1 MAASR
6 PSQNLQPW
14 ETSITGVLAG
24 CVVLAVGLFMAIPVA
39 VNLPDSWVGGVVALV
54 LFVIGVNIVRR
65 SVQRGHLE
73 GSISA
78 KE

>member
-6 PSQNLQPW
+6 PSQNLHPW
-14 ETSITGVLAG
+14 ETSIIGVLAG
-24 CVVLAVGLFMAIPVA
+24 CVVLAVALFLVLPVA
-39 VNLPDSWVGGVVALV
+39 VNLPDSWVGGVFALI
-54 LFVIGVNIVRR
+54 LFGIGATMIRR
-65 SVQRGHLE
+65 SVRRGHPE